1 MPPGRFWFVL
11 ALIVLM
17 VWVHLLSAVASFVER
32 RAVHCGKLS
41 VVIPVPLLGGPRSQ
55 VWVLDWG
62 NIIDMKNQVLP
73 LERRS
78 GYVRKTP
85 RQAIQALRREIGSR
99 GRDPSQGAVRPA
111 QRAVPRP
118 RWAGGGIW
126 IGYIFLDDLG
136 RAKPAFPNSTGVM
149 YPSVE

>member
-1 MPPGRFWFVL
+1 MVCKCCASWPVL
-11 ALIVLM
+11 VRLGINCIDLM

-62 NIIDMKNQVLP
+62 SITDMENQVLP

-99 GRDPSQGAVRPA
+99 GRDPSQGAVRPPSVPC
-111 QRAVPRP
+111 RA
-118 RWAGGGIW
+118 
-126 IGYIFLDDLG
+126 LSG
-136 RAKPAFPNSTGVM
+136 RAAEYGLATSFWTISGG
-149 YPSVE
+149 PSLLS